1 MDRVIEL
8 FTEIQKNVSDLE
20 DALKNLKHRK
30 CAISYED
37 MEKYGLA
44 YKEPKDESPIV
55 RFNGCDFKKELDE
68 KKKLIP

>member
-1 MDRVIEL
+1 MERVIEL

-37 MEKYGLA
+37 MEKYGLD
-44 YKEPKDESPIV
+44 YQEPKKESHIIM
-55 RFNGCDFKKELDE
+55 FSSNDLEKEE
-68 KKKLIP
+68 N

>member
-1 MDRVIEL
+1 MERVIEL

-44 YKEPKDESPIV
+44 YKEPKDKSPIV
-55 RFNGCDFKKELDE
+55 MFSSNDLGKE
-68 KKKLIP
+68 KNNHIY